1 MFLVKSLLTALGFI
15 MFVIG
20 DYGLLGS
27 VIRKLFNFEN
37 DNNIIIFNI
46 IIPIVVRLVGLV
58 LIYYYFFK

>member
-46 IIPIVVRLVGLV
+46 IIPIVVRVIGLV
-58 LIYYYFFK
+58 LIYYCFFK

>member
-15 MFVIG
+15 MFVIW

-46 IIPIVVRLVGLV
+46 IIPIVVRVIGLV
-58 LIYYYFFK
+58 LIYYCFFK